1 MMTSKFIILVMV
13 GWAVILAVAA
23 MQQSRPATTRAS
35 SELMTFESADGKVR
49 LKLRPEWKAEQAKTY
64 VLLKRDGEKASEPVI
79 MIRSP
84 ETPSGVDVHEVK
96 LNESAAVLEKGLK
109 ESWTDI
115 KVVSDK
121 DMQFGGAQTRA
132 VALTGKR
139 IESDVAEKMLAV
151 VFPHGN
157 TMYTITVRGPT
168 EKVEQVRGE
177 FVESLKNMELVK

>member
-64 VLLKRDGEKASEPVI
+64 VLLKRDGEKASDPVI

-115 KVVSDK
+115 KRS
-121 DMQFGGAQTRA
+121 
-132 VALTGKR
+132 
-139 IESDVAEKMLAV
+139 E
-151 VFPHGN
+151 
-157 TMYTITVRGPT
+157 
-168 EKVEQVRGE
+168 
-177 FVESLKNMELVK
+177 